1 LIEELFLKSFENCNN
16 EQIEEARQAHVN
28 ICINFKKYHQYKA
41 VGQAYRLFKSNLWQ
55 TLREANRQTRPN
67 PLQRNR
73 SLATSIEESSLHFN
87 ATNATHLPSVPIK
100 LLAKPD
106 LWLISTKNEEI
117 DNDDVVRI
125 AVHRSVCR
133 VQSIYFRRLFDA
145 NFGDSNAS
153 ELTLPCSGEAL
164 RVLVLFIYGV
174 YTKVSGESVVDVL
187 AVAHLL
193 QWPAFIDFIESIIIE
208 NVDSESIHD
217 LLPISFVYGSER
229 LRTALLLLHKVFCDE
244 EERNNDDEHS
254 VFSEEMKA
262 KLQEVEKSFIAC
274 SAAVPSVR
282 PGLLLSVSTLWSPPP
297 LSVCTEQH
305 NARSFRTGQ
314 K

>member
-1 LIEELFLKSFENCNN
+1 MLILNRFMVRDVALIFFGGFFFCSTF
-16 EQIEEARQAHVN
+16 
-28 ICINFKKYHQYKA
+28 
-41 VGQAYRLFKSNLWQ
+41 
-55 TLREANRQTRPN
+55 ANT
-67 PLQRNR
+67 
-73 SLATSIEESSLHFN
+73 
-87 ATNATHLPSVPIK
+87 
-100 LLAKPD
+100 
-106 LWLISTKNEEI
+106 
-117 DNDDVVRI
+117 
-125 AVHRSVCR
+125 
-133 VQSIYFRRLFDA
+133 
-145 NFGDSNAS
+145 
-153 ELTLPCSGEAL
+153 
-164 RVLVLFIYGV
+164 
-174 YTKVSGESVVDVL
+174 
-187 AVAHLL
+187 
-193 QWPAFIDFIESIIIE
+193 
-208 NVDSESIHD
+208 D

-282 PGLLLSVSTLWSPPP
+282 PGLLLSVSTLWNTPVLAARRPPP